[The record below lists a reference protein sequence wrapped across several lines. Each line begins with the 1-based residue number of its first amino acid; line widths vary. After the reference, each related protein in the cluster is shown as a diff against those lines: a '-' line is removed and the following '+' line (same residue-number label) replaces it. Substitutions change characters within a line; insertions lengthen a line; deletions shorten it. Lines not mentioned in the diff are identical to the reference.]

1 MHTQMHLSTQ
11 HVHIKS
17 SNHIHEMMG
26 VAAKPIISTFLAA
39 AARAS
44 PLATLAPVFR
54 LPMKAL

>member
-1 MHTQMHLSTQ
+1 MHLSTQ